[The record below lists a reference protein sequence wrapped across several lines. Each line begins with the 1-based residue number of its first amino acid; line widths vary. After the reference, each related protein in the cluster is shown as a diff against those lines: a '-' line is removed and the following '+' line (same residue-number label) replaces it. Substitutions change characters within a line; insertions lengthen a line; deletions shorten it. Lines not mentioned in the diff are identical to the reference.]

1 MTGQVVI
8 HVDDFF
14 ISGTNQFISFFLE
27 MVNKNLKVSKVEHGS
42 FRFTGVDIR
51 KEDKRIIVSM
61 NAYADSLVPIM
72 DFRKVENDELLNDLE
87 LKLYRKYTGKL
98 LWLAENC
105 RPDLAYV
112 SNLLSKRSHVATLSD
127 LKYVNKVLK
136 KVKERGNEVV
146 YSVVG
151 KKEDLVIKCMSDAS
165 YLKVKDSTGG
175 SLVLLASR
183 KGAKAVP
190 LFWKS
195 KNITKVCTSTKDA
208 ETHAL
213 FKNISDASFAAT
225 NLELLLF
232 GSQDKKIKVE
242 SFIDSKP
249 LIESLAS
256 TRVVE
261 NKFLVAEINAL
272 KSLIEDGTVHEYTW
286 VDTDSQL
293 ADVLTKEMN
302 EPRSFRSVFL
312 WNKCD
317 FTKFAENPKVV
328 LKIHDFGTEDESKEI
343 KLENCDKI
351 Q

>member
-1 MTGQVVI
+1 
-8 HVDDFF
+8 
-14 ISGTNQFISFFLE
+14 
-27 MVNKNLKVSKVEHGS
+27 
-42 FRFTGVDIR
+42 
-51 KEDKRIIVSM
+51 
-61 NAYADSLVPIM
+61 
-72 DFRKVENDELLNDLE
+72 
-87 LKLYRKYTGKL
+87 
-98 LWLAENC
+98 
-105 RPDLAYV
+105 
-112 SNLLSKRSHVATLSD
+112 
-127 LKYVNKVLK
+127 
-136 KVKERGNEVV
+136 
-146 YSVVG
+146 
-151 KKEDLVIKCMSDAS
+151 MSDAS

-272 KSLIEDGTVHEYTW
+272 KSLIEDGTVNEYTW
-286 VDTDSQL
+286 VDTDNQL

-343 KLENCDKI
+343 KLENSDKS